1 MLSTTDSRLE
11 ARARRAAKKVGLV
24 ARKSRWRAN
33 SLDNH
38 GGFML
43 VEPRRNYLVA
53 GEHFDLTAEAVIDW
67 CREAE

>member
-1 MLSTTDSRLE
+1 MLALTEAHLE
-11 ARARRAAKKVGLV
+11 ARARRAAKRVGLL
-24 ARKSRWRAN
+24 ARKSRQRR

-53 GEHFDLTAEAVIDW
+53 GEHFDLTAEDVIDW